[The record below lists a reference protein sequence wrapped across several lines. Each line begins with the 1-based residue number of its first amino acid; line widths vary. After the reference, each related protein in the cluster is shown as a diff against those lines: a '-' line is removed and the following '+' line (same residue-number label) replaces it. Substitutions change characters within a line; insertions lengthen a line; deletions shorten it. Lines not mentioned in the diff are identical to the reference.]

1 MVDYLLATRAAQM
14 FPSEQDSARL
24 AACEDVGVEAGPE
37 VPGGERKW
45 LMDNGS
51 RLQ

>member
-24 AACEDVGVEAGPE
+24 AAEADIDP
-37 VPGGERKW
+37 
-45 LMDNGS
+45 DS
-51 RLQ
+51 ADA